1 MMTLTSSNYHSPAA
15 NSEYWSVS
23 LFKAFDKCEAAGL
36 AQVRGQYEREETDAL
51 LIGSYVDAYF
61 TGDIDEFVGEHAD
74 VMFKKNGELYAKY
87 EHANK
92 VINTVECQPLMM
104 EYLTGEHQKIFTADL
119 FGVPW
124 KIKTDVYSGP
134 LMDKNETESRG
145 RIVDL
150 KCVKDFKPIYEEG
163 FGYRS
168 WIEYWGYDIQG
179 AVYQKVVEQATGERL
194 PFYIVAVTKEKVP
207 DVAVIEIPQHVLD
220 TALKVVEAKIDRFDL
235 VKTGEIP
242 PERCGKCEWCKQT
255 KILTVPSV
263 YGDDEETVTFVAD
276 GIPYHTFKVK
286 GEN

>member
-1 MMTLTSSNYHSPAA
+1 MINLNSSNYYSTEA
-15 NSEYWSVS
+15 NRDYWSVS
-23 LFKAFDKCEAAGL
+23 LFKQFDKCEAAGL
-36 AQVRGQYEREETDAL
+36 ASVRGQYERPETDAL

-61 TGDIDEFVGEHAD
+61 TGDLDEFVGEHAD
-74 VMFKKNGELYAKY
+74 VMFKRNGELYAKY
-87 EHANK
+87 EHANDI
-92 VINTVECQPLMM
+92 INTVECQPLMV
-104 EYLTGEHQKIFTADL
+104 EFLTGQYQTIFTADL

-124 KIKTDVYSGP
+124 KIKTDVYVPGQ
-134 LMDKNETESRG
+134 

-150 KCVKDFKPIYEEG
+150 KCVKDFKPIYEDG

-179 AVYQKVVEQATGERL
+179 AVYQKVIEEATGERL

-207 DVAVIEIPQHVLD
+207 DVDVIQIPQHVLD
-220 TALKVVEAKIDRFDL
+220 TALKIVEAKIDRFDL

-263 YGDDEETVTFVAD
+263 YEAEES
-276 GIPYHTFKVK
+276 
-286 GEN
+286 